1 MRRAWTIA
9 GGPTPRWASR
19 SPAAAPAGR
28 LANGLG
34 SGKSDAFQAG
44 VYGTTRA
51 GAAYLSAAL
60 AYTAQW
66 DTTDRMS
73 FALDRLTARFDPQSV
88 GGRVEGGYRYALPSF
103 AGTGPLGFSQFG
115 ITPYAALQ
123 AQTVHIPAYNEIDLS
138 GGGFGLNF
146 AARNA
151 SDTRGEVGA
160 RFDDVTMFYNM
171 PWTLRARA
179 AYAHDWVSNP
189 SASAVFQLLGPGS
202 GFIVNGAAPVKDSAL
217 LSAGSELKVTKSVT
231 VGAKFESQLAQ
242 HSQTYAG
249 TGTVR
254 VAW

>member
-1 MRRAWTIA
+1 M
-9 GGPTPRWASR
+9 
-19 SPAAAPAGR
+19 
-28 LANGLG
+28 
-34 SGKSDAFQAG
+34 
-44 VYGTTRA
+44 
-51 GAAYLSAAL
+51 
-60 AYTAQW
+60 
-66 DTTDRMS
+66 
-73 FALDRLTARFDPQSV
+73 
-88 GGRVEGGYRYALPSF
+88 
-103 AGTGPLGFSQFG
+103 
-115 ITPYAALQ
+115 
-123 AQTVHIPAYNEIDLS
+123 HIPAYSEIDLS

-160 RFDDVTMFYNM
+160 RFDDQTMFYNM
-171 PWTLRARA
+171 PWTLRARV

-189 SASAVFQLLGPGS
+189 TASAIFQLLGPGS

>member
-1 MRRAWTIA
+1 
-9 GGPTPRWASR
+9 
-19 SPAAAPAGR
+19 
-28 LANGLG
+28 
-34 SGKSDAFQAG
+34 
-44 VYGTTRA
+44 
-51 GAAYLSAAL
+51 
-60 AYTAQW
+60 
-66 DTTDRMS
+66 
-73 FALDRLTARFDPQSV
+73 
-88 GGRVEGGYRYALPSF
+88 
-103 AGTGPLGFSQFG
+103 
-115 ITPYAALQ
+115 
-123 AQTVHIPAYNEIDLS
+123 VHIPAYNEVDLS

-160 RFDDVTMFYNM
+160 RFDDATMFYNM

-189 SASAVFQLLGPGS
+189 TASALFQLLGPGS

-231 VGAKFESQLAQ
+231 LGAKFESQLAP